1 MERSVVVVLWLNGR
15 APWNDR
21 GDRRFDSC
29 RDYRMLSIYSQIPAM
44 ESHEPA
50 KANPN
55 KPGATPCGL
64 DAKTA

>member
-1 MERSVVVVLWLNGR
+1 
-15 APWNDR
+15 
-21 GDRRFDSC
+21 
-29 RDYRMLSIYSQIPAM
+29 MLSIYSQISAM

-64 DAKTA
+64 DAEIASAIGVLTALHGDQGAWPYERGQPCERQL